1 MSNPSKLCAHCG
13 IRFFKRPTD
22 GNAAWDRA
30 KFCSRKCGGRGRRI
44 SSIYTRMWSKVT
56 TGWETDCWEWSGST
70 NSAGHGQLGP
80 AGGNRRGM
88 AHRLAWEFFHGPIP
102 EGLFVCHH
110 CDNPPCCNPN
120 HLFVGTQAEN
130 MADMAYKGRSGLQKV
145 SRGQVADIRSRY
157 VQRYVRVGRIY
168 RSNAPELA
176 AEFGIAPS
184 YVSAIA
190 NGRARA

>member
-1 MSNPSKLCAHCG
+1 M
-13 IRFFKRPTD
+13 
-22 GNAAWDRA
+22 
-30 KFCSRKCGGRGRRI
+30 
-44 SSIYTRMWSKVT
+44 
-56 TGWETDCWEWSGST
+56 
-70 NSAGHGQLGP
+70 GP